1 MFLSPSSIHFTSCTG
16 HLSIEDITR
25 ERDIIEASR
34 HFVQNMDRARLQ
46 VAEKDG
52 HYFTLNNTRLLVFR
66 RLEEEGRCNRVRV
79 DCVPLNAI
87 PQGIRMMMVAPTF
100 KTNVNT
106 TDADNSR
113 STGRGYQRLGQKD
126 ADNDRKSDT
135 EDSNENSEDSDLEEG
150 SDSEFEW
157 SGENGSEFG
166 SSDEEASEEK
176 ESLL

>member
-16 HLSIEDITR
+16 HLSIEEITR

-66 RLEEEGRCNRVRV
+66 RLEEEGRCSRVKV

-100 KTNVNT
+100 KSNASS
-106 TDADNSR
+106 TD
-113 STGRGYQRLGQKD
+113 TGKY
-126 ADNDRKSDT
+126 
-135 EDSNENSEDSDLEEG
+135 SNANLYTMFIDPIMAFLIT
-150 SDSEFEW
+150 
-157 SGENGSEFG
+157 
-166 SSDEEASEEK
+166 
-176 ESLL
+176 SLLMVQIRNTDTKQYKNNLYYQVQSQKNDI

>member
-16 HLSIEDITR
+16 HLSIEEITR

-66 RLEEEGRCNRVRV
+66 RLEEEGRCSRVKV

-100 KTNVNT
+100 KSNASS
-106 TDADNSR
+106 TD
-113 STGRGYQRLGQKD
+113 TGKY
-126 ADNDRKSDT
+126 
-135 EDSNENSEDSDLEEG
+135 SNANLYTMFIAYG
-150 SDSEFEW
+150 VPYYKPTH
-157 SGENGSEFG
+157 GAN
-166 SSDEEASEEK
+166 K
-176 ESLL
+176 EH